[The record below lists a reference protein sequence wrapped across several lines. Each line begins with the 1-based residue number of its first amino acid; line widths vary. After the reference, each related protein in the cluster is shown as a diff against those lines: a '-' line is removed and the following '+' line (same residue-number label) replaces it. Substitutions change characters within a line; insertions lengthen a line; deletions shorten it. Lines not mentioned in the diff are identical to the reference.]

1 VPVESLISP
10 AYAQSRARLI
20 DASHAR
26 CEESPGQ
33 PQTMSGNT
41 VYLSVVDREGNI
53 ASLIQSVYQ
62 HFGSGVVVDDYGF
75 ALQNRGGLFELDPA
89 HPNALAPRKRPYHTI
104 NPAFMEKGDVHIGF
118 GIMGGLNQ
126 TPAHA
131 QFVSNV
137 VDHGMSIQMA
147 LEAPRFTKL
156 KFGGCDVL
164 IENRVTPQVRDALKA
179 KGHELTVTGDF
190 SNQMGGGQAVIYNS
204 ATGVKYG
211 ASDPR
216 KDGAAVPEPHPYYKN

>member
-1 VPVESLISP
+1 
-10 AYAQSRARLI
+10 
-20 DASHAR
+20 
-26 CEESPGQ
+26 
-33 PQTMSGNT
+33 
-41 VYLSVVDREGNI
+41 
-53 ASLIQSVYQ
+53 VYQ

-104 NPAFMEKGDVHIGF
+104 IPAFMEKGDVHIGF

-147 LEAPRFTKL
+147 LEAPRFTK
-156 KFGGCDVL
+156 GSRNNNC
-164 IENRVTPQVRDALKA
+164 
-179 KGHELTVTGDF
+179 
-190 SNQMGGGQAVIYNS
+190 Y
-204 ATGVKYG
+204 
-211 ASDPR
+211 
-216 KDGAAVPEPHPYYKN
+216 